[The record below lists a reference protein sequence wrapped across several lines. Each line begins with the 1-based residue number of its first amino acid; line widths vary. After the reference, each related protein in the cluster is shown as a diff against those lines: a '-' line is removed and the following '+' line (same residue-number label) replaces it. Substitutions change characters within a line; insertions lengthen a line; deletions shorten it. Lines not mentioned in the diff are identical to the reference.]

1 MIFPGDFFS
10 VRTGMRTVLPVR
22 QVFSCLEDNEHDELY
37 WLHRSNY
44 AASEPAGQ
52 PGRAGLRASP
62 LLPCPH
68 HLLRAA
74 YLALSPLRLP
84 GPIALL
90 LLLPRWLWWTSSSHM
105 KHLAMLTASGRTAYG
120 YRCPLFGVSEQEGL
134 AGLGKHLVGA
144 SVKKAF
150 LQVIALDTIP
160 CAISHA
166 CDTANHLK
174 EGEAR
179 NGPLFVWWW
188 K

>member
-1 MIFPGDFFS
+1 
-10 VRTGMRTVLPVR
+10 
-22 QVFSCLEDNEHDELY
+22 
-37 WLHRSNY
+37 
-44 AASEPAGQ
+44 
-52 PGRAGLRASP
+52 
-62 LLPCPH
+62 
-68 HLLRAA
+68 
-74 YLALSPLRLP
+74 
-84 GPIALL
+84 
-90 LLLPRWLWWTSSSHM
+90 M

-179 NGPLFVWWW
+179 NGPLFVWW
-188 K
+188 